1 MPLSSTNKENL
12 KKFGSFIEQYLD
24 KNFPTTSTTNS
35 ERYLVI
41 DDELFQEIYEKSGLK
56 EETILAAL
64 KEAKCNY
71 EDNEY
76 IALAI
81 ASFQVKILYDLNFN
95 KENFNEDAYNRK
107 ISNTLKFDEKDEKI
121 YKYYNPQSSKYIS
134 DQENLWDTIKKK
146 FKIIIPEKK
155 NYSNRFV
162 QYPRHQKIIDGTIRS
177 FLISWADKFKSNLPL
192 SNDYELFCNKLELKD
207 NSPENQIKNHLIF
220 NFYKS
225 WNGESTEEYKK
236 HREFSI
242 RSEKNEENQE
252 TEVDD
257 EYYINITSDNNII
270 FYKNRQQTTDTSDI
284 EQIISK
290 TDRKPFLFT
299 EYGNNIEWWE
309 KYDTNNQRKVLY
321 LLAIFLLK
329 DLNQDNILANAKT
342 EYENE
347 RIKIYLRDAYAI
359 FRFKYNTSDL
369 PIEEINS
376 NICKENAFAEFIN
389 KKIISKINSYLGEK
403 PKLVEFLGGIKVK
416 GAAKTW
422 YTFALPLICAHGN
435 VTEFSIDG
443 ISHQDLIENFC
454 EYSFQEEKIKILQL
468 TSDMLNG
475 IGKHSI
481 TINGNTENIFMEN
494 ICNEKISWQITG
506 TKVKKDK
513 LLLSD
518 TDDKKDFQNSFSIN
532 GYEIKNLPE
541 VITRIP
547 QNKSQVSK
555 LSKIFQ
561 IDLKYFIKKDSK
573 QYNKMDNLKIEKWRK
588 YGNR

>member
-236 HREFSI
+236 HHEYSI
-242 RSEKNEENQE
+242 RNRKSEDINE

-257 EYYINITSDNNII
+257 EYYVNITTDENVV
-270 FYKNRQQTTDTSDI
+270 FYKNKQPTTEI

-290 TDRKPFLFT
+290 IEGRPFLFT
-299 EYGNNIEWWE
+299 EYGGNPEWWE
-309 KYDTNNQRKVLY
+309 KYNKQSDINRAY
-321 LLAIFLLK
+321 LLTIYSLQ
-329 DLNQDNILANAKT
+329 DLNQNNCLANAKK

-347 RIKIYLRDAYAI
+347 RIKIYIKDFSVLI
-359 FRFKYNTSDL
+359 RFKYNSIDL
-369 PIEEINS
+369 PIKNIDS
-376 NICKENAFAEFIN
+376 NICKYDQFAELIN
-389 KKIISKINSYLGEK
+389 EKIIAKINSYLKEK
-403 PKLVEFLGGIKVK
+403 TKSIEFLGGIKVK
-416 GAAKTW
+416 GLQKTW
-422 YTFALPLICAHGN
+422 YNFALPFICVHEN
-435 VTEFSIDG
+435 ITQFSIDG
-443 ISHQDLIENFC
+443 SSCSQFINKFSDYKL
-454 EYSFQEEKIKILQL
+454 QEEEKYVKILQL